1 MKKLTTIFI
10 VLLVFISVS
19 LADSFTDAIQD
30 LARYTACIGQYSA
43 TQAGG
48 GRYDDPQD
56 YYTPQMIASRLAQE
70 SGNQTMTATFY
81 GICFNY
87 AKFGYE
93 YLNRYEQY
101 YNRQGMYE
109 NQFYLAGTHSDSN
122 QIILSYPT
130 TKGNHNMVQNGV
142 YVKEIDY
149 QPVRTHKHVNSTK
162 RATHHAWLW
171 IQRAD
176 GKWFW
181 IDPTWTDNLGYVVY
195 GYVSSNGEEIQC
207 RPDKRYCINYP
218 SYLNNLPLPPS
229 MGSKLEPSA
238 TATSNNPEETVKNM
252 HTDWL
257 TEAVDKTM
265 RKTFIDVDYSHMINE
280 WIVLML
286 SADVPFSALSDQK
299 VDLNKIGFSLEMPM
313 LLDSIAG
320 FVGLEYL
327 HNLEDENNIHAGLFE
342 FDFTRRLFSNLA
354 WFIGGGVGLRFDFAG
369 ENWAQE
375 EWKTGY
381 LALKANTGFLINI
394 SHLFTKVDISY
405 NNVTGFSAG
414 VGIGIGLEAY

>member
-19 LADSFTDAIQD
+19 FADSFTDAIQD
-30 LARYTACIGQYSA
+30 LAMRTACIGQYSA

-265 RKTFIDVDYSHMINE
+265 
-280 WIVLML
+280 
-286 SADVPFSALSDQK
+286 
-299 VDLNKIGFSLEMPM
+299 
-313 LLDSIAG
+313 
-320 FVGLEYL
+320 
-327 HNLEDENNIHAGLFE
+327 
-342 FDFTRRLFSNLA
+342 
-354 WFIGGGVGLRFDFAG
+354 
-369 ENWAQE
+369 
-375 EWKTGY
+375 
-381 LALKANTGFLINI
+381 
-394 SHLFTKVDISY
+394 
-405 NNVTGFSAG
+405 
-414 VGIGIGLEAY
+414 